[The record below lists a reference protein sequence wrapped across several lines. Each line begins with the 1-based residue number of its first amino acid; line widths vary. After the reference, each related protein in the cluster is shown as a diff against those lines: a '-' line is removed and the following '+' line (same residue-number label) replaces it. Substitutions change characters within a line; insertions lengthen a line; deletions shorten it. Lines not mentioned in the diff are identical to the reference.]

1 MGLLDKA
8 MAKGQELAA
17 KGQEKLAETQEM
29 RRKDALLRDLGAA
42 VFAEKTGRG
51 TGETAAEIERLV
63 AELREVE
70 EAEAARP
77 PRPTGGESA
86 ATAEPTGNFTLDDV

>member
-29 RRKDALLRDLGAA
+29 RRKDALLRDLGVA
-42 VFAEKTGRG
+42 VFAERTGRG

-77 PRPTGGESA
+77 PKPAAGESA

>member
-17 KGQEKLAETQEM
+17 KGQEKLAETQDK
-29 RRKDALLRDLGAA
+29 RKEDTLLRDLGAA
-42 VFAEKTGRG
+42 VFAERTGRG

-70 EAEAARP
+70 AAQAERP
-77 PRPTGGESA
+77 QPMAGESA
-86 ATAEPTGNFTLDDV
+86 ADPEPAGNFTLDDV